1 MSVTTTWAAWL
12 RGPWPIILLLACH
25 AGLGLSAVSQKSM
38 TFDEGVH
45 LTGGLSYW
53 AFNDYRLHPEN
64 GNWSQRWAALPL
76 WIRGYQFPP
85 LEGRSW
91 DESDLWEVSDR
102 FLFESGNDVD
112 GMLWLALA
120 MMAVASASLGLL
132 VYFWSRRLF
141 GAYGGVISL
150 TLYAFSPTMLANGF
164 VATSDLL
171 ASFFFTAA
179 LGALWVVLYRVSPL
193 TIGVAGV
200 TLAGALLAKF
210 SGVLVLPMAC
220 VLLGVRLT
228 DRRPLRVELGTSRQ
242 IQGRWRLLA
251 AFGLVACCE
260 VALVALIIWGSYGF
274 RYSAFAP
281 ATRHEGTRLQVPWD
295 KIREPLS
302 SPIDATVQCG
312 RDYHLLPEAYLYGF
326 AFTISTRVRL
336 GFLHGQSSLA
346 GWASFFPTCWALKTP
361 LTLFLL
367 LGLAGW
373 GGWVY
378 RVRRSATRNREAVD
392 TRSQLFVLAPLWV
405 LLGVYWLFAI
415 SSGMNIGHRHILPTY
430 PPLFIL
436 AGAVST
442 WFQASPMRSSRRQGA
457 KSQREQP
464 DGAKVIAP
472 KVLRGVRITIGAALL
487 ITMLETAWF
496 WPDYLAYF
504 NVLAGGPSNAYRW
517 LVDSS
522 LDWGQDLKAL
532 KCWLDEHP
540 DDSRDPDRVYLSY
553 FGMARP
559 EHYGIDAQM
568 LPGFRLRWGPH
579 VPKLLTGGVYCI
591 SATMLQSVYAKNPGR
606 WNAAYE
612 KGFRQLRSE
621 IEPLVRSGA
630 DLAAFERLTPHLTPE
645 ELQDGFQDYED
656 LRFSRLCSV
665 LRRREPDDRVGYS
678 ILIYRL
684 TDADVAL
691 ALDGRPGELLD
702 KPETQTDIPT
712 PKSAS

>member
-1 MSVTTTWAAWL
+1 MSATTTRAVAWL
-12 RGPWPIILLLACH
+12 RGPGPIILLLAFH
-25 AGLGLSAVSQKSM
+25 VGLGLSAVSQKSM

-76 WIRGYQFPP
+76 WIRGYQYPP
-85 LEGRSW
+85 LQGRPW
-91 DESDLWEVSDR
+91 DQSDLWEVSDR

-112 GMLWLALA
+112 GMLWLARA

-141 GAYGGVISL
+141 GAYGGVVSL

-171 ASFFFTAA
+171 ASLFFTAA
-179 LGALWVVLYRVSPL
+179 LGALWVVLYRISPL
-193 TIGVAGV
+193 MIFVAGV

-220 VLLGVRLT
+220 VLVGVRLT
-228 DRRPLRVELGTSRQ
+228 DCRPLRVELGTPRD
-242 IQGRWRLLA
+242 IHGRWPQLA
-251 AFGLVACCE
+251 VFGLVACFE
-260 VALVALIIWGSYGF
+260 VLLVALVVWGSYGF

-281 ATRHEGTRLQVPWD
+281 ATRNEGSRLQIPWD
-295 KIREPLS
+295 EIRRPL
-302 SPIDATVQCG
+302 PPTIDATVQCA
-312 RDYHLLPEAYLYGF
+312 REYHLLPEAYLYGF
-326 AFTISTRVRL
+326 AFTISTGVRL
-336 GFLHGQSSLA
+336 GFLHGQSSSA
-346 GWASFFPTCWALKTP
+346 GWASFFPICWALKTP

-378 RVRRSATRNREAVD
+378 SVRGSAARNQEAD
-392 TRSQLFVLAPLWV
+392 DGRSQLFALAPLWV

-415 SSGMNIGHRHILPTY
+415 SSSMNIGHRHIVPTY

-436 AGAVST
+436 AGAVAT
-442 WFQASPMRSSRRQGA
+442 WFQSPPMRPGKRQGA
-457 KSQREQP
+457 KSQRQQP
-464 DGAKVIAP
+464 DGVSVVAP
-472 KVLRGVRITIGAALL
+472 KVLRAVRITIGAALL
-487 ITMLETAWF
+487 MTVLETVWF

-504 NVLAGGPSNAYRW
+504 NVLSGGPSNAYRW

-522 LDWGQDLKAL
+522 LDWGQDLKGL
-532 KCWLDEHP
+532 KRWLDEHP
-540 DDSRDPDRVYLSY
+540 DDSRDPQRVYLSY

-559 EHYGIDAQM
+559 EYYGIDAQM
-568 LPGFRLRWGPH
+568 LPGFRPRWDPH
-579 VPKLLTGGVYCI
+579 VPKLMTGGVYCI
-591 SATMLQSVYAKNPGR
+591 SATMLQSVYMKNPGR
-606 WNAAYE
+606 WNKLYE
-612 KGFRQLRSE
+612 KGFKQLRSE
-621 IEPLVRSGA
+621 IEPSLRAGA
-630 DLAAFERLTPHLTPE
+630 NLAAFERLTPHLTPE
-645 ELQDGFQDYED
+645 QLQDGFQDYED

-684 TDADVAL
+684 NDADVEHAL
-691 ALDGRPGELLD
+691 EGRPGELLA
-702 KPETQTDIPT
+702 KPETQN
-712 PKSAS
+712 